1 MSSKER
7 RKEILNKLIANKEAI
22 KGTELAKAFNVTRQ
36 VIVQDIALLRAQGED
51 IMATP
56 QGYIMITTKE
66 NKIRKQIACKHEG
79 YNSIEDELQT
89 MIDYGATIVDVI
101 VEHSLYGEIASMLNI
116 SNKIDLKDF
125 INKITEKNAEPLSTL
140 TDGVHIHTIEIDSE
154 EKFKQMKKALIK
166 KGYLINE

>member
-7 RKEILNKLIANKEAI
+7 REKILNKLTSTEEAI
-22 KGTELAKAFNVTRQ
+22 KGTNLAKTLNVTRQ
-36 VIVQDIALLRAQGED
+36 VIVQDIALLRAQGEN
-51 IMATP
+51 IIATP
-56 QGYIMITTKE
+56 QGYIMLTTKE
-66 NKIRKQIACKHEG
+66 NRIRKRIACKHEG

-125 INKITEKNAEPLSTL
+125 INKITQKNAEPLSTL

-154 EKFKQMKKALIK
+154 ENFQQMKKALMK